1 MPIKLN
7 DEISQSAK
15 QSIQQFFEQEFD
27 LSVGNL
33 GAENILNFFLQE
45 IAPCIYNQAVSD
57 VQNRISAQV
66 MEVDAY
72 VYQEE
77 FTYWQNL
84 DKKNKILKK

>member
-1 MPIKLN
+1 MSIELN
-7 DEISQSAK
+7 DETNQSSR

-45 IAPCIYNQAVSD
+45 IAPCVYNQAVAD
-57 VQNRISAQV
+57 AQNRISTQV

-72 VYQEE
+72 IYQEE
-77 FTYWQNL
+77 FTYWQN
-84 DKKNKILKK
+84 KKNKTLKK